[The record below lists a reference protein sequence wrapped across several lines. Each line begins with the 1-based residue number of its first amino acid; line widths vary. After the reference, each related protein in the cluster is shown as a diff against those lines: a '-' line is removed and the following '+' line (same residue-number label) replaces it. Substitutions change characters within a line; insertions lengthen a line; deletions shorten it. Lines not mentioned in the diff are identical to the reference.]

1 MSAQHVE
8 HHGYKYTASEH
19 TEHGKIYSSSSVAK
33 MSATEATLWPS
44 SRLITRTPVA
54 SRPWLEISFT
64 AMRMVTPPDD
74 TATMSSSIPTMK
86 AAAQGVKTID
96 YDRLTLNGSA
106 SYYVSFDN
114 EAVGRLQGEGIKSCL
129 DAAGKSKARIV
140 YLNGSPTDNNATL
153 FKAGYDSVLRP
164 LIDSK
169 AYTLVDD
176 QAVPD
181 WDNKILITQYKGS
194 ETKENIENKTQDLIS
209 YLYQFNYENFDEPI
223 IEFVAATGKK
233 YKKYQ
238 FRVIDKKV
246 ALSLGNTNFETTSIQ
261 SIAEKDGKPETQIW
275 LSNKLYKLPIR
286 IRYQEKNGST
296 LEQNLV
302 QTNIDLNAF

>member
-1 MSAQHVE
+1 MSE
-8 HHGYKYTASEH
+8 
-19 TEHGKIYSSSSVAK
+19 GKITIEGLKPQRFEVHQGSN
-33 MSATEATLWPS
+33 
-44 SRLITRTPVA
+44 A
-54 SRPWLEISFT
+54 SKN
-64 AMRMVTPPDD
+64 A
-74 TATMSSSIPTMK
+74 
-86 AAAQGVKTID
+86 
-96 YDRLTLNGSA
+96 
-106 SYYVSFDN
+106 
-114 EAVGRLQGEGIKSCL
+114 
-129 DAAGKSKARIV
+129 IV
-140 YLNGSPTDNNATL
+140 D
-153 FKAGYDSVLRP
+153 F
-164 LIDSK
+164 
-169 AYTLVDD
+169 
-176 QAVPD
+176 D

>member
-1 MSAQHVE
+1 MKRLLPFKKWLAVFLFLFSTLAFSKE
-8 HHGYKYTASEH
+8 LPNILELKYELSQNGESLGTVIEKFMIDEAGNYRIESTTKGIGLYALFGDRVLISE
-19 TEHGKIYSSSSVAK
+19 GKISFEGLKPKRFEVHQGSN
-33 MSATEATLWPS
+33 
-44 SRLITRTPVA
+44 A
-54 SRPWLEISFT
+54 SKN
-64 AMRMVTPPDD
+64 A
-74 TATMSSSIPTMK
+74 
-86 AAAQGVKTID
+86 
-96 YDRLTLNGSA
+96 
-106 SYYVSFDN
+106 
-114 EAVGRLQGEGIKSCL
+114 
-129 DAAGKSKARIV
+129 IV
-140 YLNGSPTDNNATL
+140 D
-153 FKAGYDSVLRP
+153 F
-164 LIDSK
+164 
-169 AYTLVDD
+169 
-176 QAVPD
+176 D
-181 WDNKILITQYKGS
+181 WDNQILITQYKGS

>member
-1 MSAQHVE
+1 MKRLLPFKKWLAVFLFLFSTLAFSKE
-8 HHGYKYTASEH
+8 LPNILELKYELSQNGEPLGTVIEKFMIDEAGNYRIESTTKGIGLYALFGDRVLISE
-19 TEHGKIYSSSSVAK
+19 GKISFEGLKPKRFEVHQGSN
-33 MSATEATLWPS
+33 
-44 SRLITRTPVA
+44 A
-54 SRPWLEISFT
+54 SKN
-64 AMRMVTPPDD
+64 A
-74 TATMSSSIPTMK
+74 
-86 AAAQGVKTID
+86 
-96 YDRLTLNGSA
+96 
-106 SYYVSFDN
+106 
-114 EAVGRLQGEGIKSCL
+114 
-129 DAAGKSKARIV
+129 IV
-140 YLNGSPTDNNATL
+140 D
-153 FKAGYDSVLRP
+153 F
-164 LIDSK
+164 
-169 AYTLVDD
+169 
-176 QAVPD
+176 D
-181 WDNKILITQYKGS
+181 WDNQILITQYKGS